1 MSVVL
6 VTGTDTGVGKTVV
19 TSALAVALGKHGSVA
34 VLKPVQA
41 GLPADADE
49 IRRLSGLTTVFEG
62 ARVEDPLN
70 PTTAARLRGVTLPDV
85 TTHAATVVELA
96 SRFDT
101 VIVEGAGGLLVGLDN
116 DGHTLLDLA
125 AALGTPYSFVVVTRP
140 ALGTLNHTRLT
151 TERLA
156 GHAVAGLVIGSWPAE
171 PGLAERCNLEDLPAL
186 TGLPVLGRIPENAAS
201 RTPAEFR
208 AGALGRAVD
217 GAGAVDSGDGG
228 WVRVDTIRR

>member
-19 TSALAVALGKHGSVA
+19 TSALAAALAEHGSVA

-49 IRRLSGLTTVFEG
+49 IRRLTGLATVFEG

-85 TTHAATVVELA
+85 TDHATTVAGLA

-101 VIVEGAGGLLVGLDN
+101 VVVEGAGGLLVGLDN
-116 DGHTLLDLA
+116 AGRTLLDLA
-125 AALGTPYSFVVVTRP
+125 AALETTYTFVVVTRP

-156 GHAVAGLVIGSWPAE
+156 GHPVAGLVIGSWPAE
-171 PGLAERCNLEDLPAL
+171 PGLAERCNLDDLPAL
-186 TGLPVLGRIPENAAS
+186 TGLPVLGRMPEGAGS
-201 RTPAEFR
+201 LDPVEFR
-208 AGALGRAVD
+208 AGSWLQ
-217 GAGAVDSGDGG
+217 
-228 WVRVDTIRR
+228 VDTIRR